1 MVRRN
6 AIYKN
11 ISQAIDE
18 MMEDSKT
25 EGIEKG
31 KLEVLSNLLKKGTI
45 SIQDAADCMAVSVA
59 EFKKLVISIPSDSEK
74 PADRKSML

>member
-1 MVRRN
+1 
-6 AIYKN
+6 
-11 ISQAIDE
+11 

-45 SIQDAADCMAVSVA
+45 SIQDAADSMAVSVA

>member
-6 AIYKN
+6 ALYKN

-45 SIQDAADCMAVSVA
+45 SIQDAADCMAVPVA
-59 EFKKLVISIPSDSEK
+59 EFKKLVNKYPI
-74 PADRKSML
+74 

>member
-1 MVRRN
+1 
-6 AIYKN
+6 
-11 ISQAIDE
+11 

-31 KLEVLSNLLKKGTI
+31 KLEVLSDLLKKGTI

-59 EFKKLVISIPSDSEK
+59 EFKKLVNKYPSDSEK

>member
-45 SIQDAADCMAVSVA
+45 SIQDSADCMAVSVT
-59 EFKKLVISIPSDSEK
+59 EFKKLVNKYPI
-74 PADRKSML
+74 

>member
-45 SIQDAADCMAVSVA
+45 SIQDAADCMAVSVE
-59 EFKKLVISIPSDSEK
+59 EFKKLVNKYPI
-74 PADRKSML
+74 

>member
-1 MVRRN
+1 
-6 AIYKN
+6 
-11 ISQAIDE
+11 

>member
-1 MVRRN
+1 
-6 AIYKN
+6 
-11 ISQAIDE
+11 

-45 SIQDAADCMAVSVA
+45 SIQDAADCMA
-59 EFKKLVISIPSDSEK
+59 EFKKLVNKYPI
-74 PADRKSML
+74 

>member
-1 MVRRN
+1 
-6 AIYKN
+6 
-11 ISQAIDE
+11 

-45 SIQDAADCMAVSVA
+45 SIQDAADCMAVSAA
-59 EFKKLVISIPSDSEK
+59 EFKKLVNKYPI
-74 PADRKSML
+74 

>member
-31 KLEVLSNLLKKGTI
+31 KLEVLSNLLKKNDQHSG
-45 SIQDAADCMAVSVA
+45 CRRLYGSVCGG
-59 EFKKLVISIPSDSEK
+59 I
-74 PADRKSML
+74 

>member
-1 MVRRN
+1 MRDTVLILSNGEKERN
-6 AIYKN
+6 YKN

-59 EFKKLVISIPSDSEK
+59 EFKKLVNKYPI
-74 PADRKSML
+74 

>member
-31 KLEVLSNLLKKGTI
+31 KLEVLSNLLKKI
-45 SIQDAADCMAVSVA
+45 YNI
-59 EFKKLVISIPSDSEK
+59 
-74 PADRKSML
+74 

>member
-45 SIQDAADCMAVSVA
+45 SIQGAADCMAVPVA
-59 EFKKLVISIPSDSEK
+59 EFKKLVNKYPI
-74 PADRKSML
+74 

>member
-59 EFKKLVISIPSDSEK
+59 EFKKLVNTYSV
-74 PADRKSML
+74 

>member
-45 SIQDAADCMAVSVA
+45 SSQDAADCMAVSVA
-59 EFKKLVISIPSDSEK
+59 EFKKLVNKYPI
-74 PADRKSML
+74 

>member
-31 KLEVLSNLLKKGTI
+31 KLEVLSNLLKNSRDTI
-45 SIQDAADCMAVSVA
+45 RRRTWIENVQFII
-59 EFKKLVISIPSDSEK
+59 ELVLKIK
-74 PADRKSML
+74 HN

>member
-1 MVRRN
+1 
-6 AIYKN
+6 
-11 ISQAIDE
+11 

-45 SIQDAADCMAVSVA
+45 SIQDTADCMAVSVA
-59 EFKKLVISIPSDSEK
+59 EFKKLVTTYPI
-74 PADRKSML
+74 

>member
-31 KLEVLSNLLKKGTI
+31 KLEVLSNLLKKWNDQHSG
-45 SIQDAADCMAVSVA
+45 CRRLYGSVCGG
-59 EFKKLVISIPSDSEK
+59 I
-74 PADRKSML
+74 

>member
-45 SIQDAADCMAVSVA
+45 SIQDAADCMAVSVE
-59 EFKKLVISIPSDSEK
+59 EFKKLVNKYPF
-74 PADRKSML
+74 

>member
-59 EFKKLVISIPSDSEK
+59 EFKKLGNKYPI
-74 PADRKSML
+74 

>member
-1 MVRRN
+1 
-6 AIYKN
+6 
-11 ISQAIDE
+11 

-45 SIQDAADCMAVSVA
+45 SIQDAADCMAVS
-59 EFKKLVISIPSDSEK
+59 SDSEK
-74 PADRKSML
+74 LADRKSML

>member
-45 SIQDAADCMAVSVA
+45 SIQDAAYCMAVSVA
-59 EFKKLVISIPSDSEK
+59 EFKKLVNKYPI
-74 PADRKSML
+74 